1 MGETAVRASLR
12 RPQTAAMHASPT
24 APMQARPRTARADSR
39 VALVLDAAAAQF
51 AAKGYQAAS
60 IRDIVGAV
68 GMLSGSLYCH
78 FTCKKELLAEVYA
91 EGVRRIGDAVRNAA
105 GRHTDPWDRRDAAC
119 TAHLEALLYRSASAK
134 VVISA
139 GPRSLPELASTLV
152 ALRDGHERLF
162 VELIAALP
170 LPPRTARSPLR
181 LRLGALNWSPSW
193 YRADGGQSPR
203 PLACAF

>member
-51 AAKGYQAAS
+51 AAMGYQAAS

-91 EGVRRIGDAVRNAA
+91 EGVRRIGDAVRDAA

-119 TAHLEALLYRSASAK
+119 TAHL
-134 VVISA
+134 
-139 GPRSLPELASTLV
+139 
-152 ALRDGHERLF
+152 
-162 VELIAALP
+162 
-170 LPPRTARSPLR
+170 
-181 LRLGALNWSPSW
+181 WSPSW
-193 YRADGGQSPR
+193 CRADGGQSPR
-203 PLACAF
+203 QRAQRIEAKVRNEQGHEEPLRARTDPSAHQPLLGP